1 MSRTWTTKA
10 FIGSDQF
17 KASDFSSEA
26 NAEAQQV
33 NGKLGQNNLPLDS
46 VVGDKLVDGIVQTN
60 AYGDNTKS
68 SYLPTQSY
76 HVNTFIS
83 ANETTEADVVGAP
96 EDYNTNW
103 SVNSWDPFWNSFET
117 ENSTLKFVSR
127 EGMIYGDVN
136 LSGERRIGRVHYT
149 PAEGPG
155 ATVFVGHGGW
165 WRIGVFVNGV
175 LVADT
180 GEIQVGGYSIDL
192 PFSTPIGSEYCEV
205 EVKWMAN
212 QDLYQELTGI
222 GSSIENAD
230 FQKFVCA
237 GIHVFARNQY
247 R

>member
-46 VVGDKLVDGIVQTN
+46 VIGDRLVDGIVQTN
-60 AYGDNTKS
+60 VYGDNTKS

-83 ANETTEADVVGAP
+83 DNEDTTAGVVGAP

-127 EGMIYGDVN
+127 EGMLYGDVN
-136 LSGERRIGRVHYT
+136 LSGERRLGRAHYA
-149 PAEGPG
+149 PPEGPG
-155 ATVFVGHGGW
+155 ATVFCGRGGW

-212 QDLYQELTGI
+212 QDLYQELSGLVSNI
-222 GSSIENAD
+222 VNAD
-230 FQKFVCA
+230 FQKFICA
-237 GIHVFARNQY
+237 GMHIFARNQY

>member
-10 FIGSDQF
+10 FVGLDQF

-33 NGKLGQNNLPLDS
+33 NGKMGQNNMPLDS
-46 VVGDKLVDGIVQTN
+46 VDNNKLSDGLVQTN
-60 AYGDNTKS
+60 VYGDNTVS

-83 ANETTEADVVGAP
+83 DNEDTTVDVIGAP
-96 EDYNTNW
+96 QDYLTNW
-103 SVNSWDPFWNSFET
+103 ETNSWDPFWNSFAD
-117 ENSTLKFVSR
+117 ENSTLKFVSK

-136 LSGERRIGRVHYT
+136 LSGERRIGRVHYSD
-149 PAEGPG
+149 GDNPG
-155 ATVFVGHGGW
+155 ATVFTGLGGW

-212 QDLYQELTGI
+212 QDLYQDLPGI
-222 GSSIENAD
+222 VGTINNDD
-230 FQKFVCA
+230 FQKFICA
-237 GIHVFARNQY
+237 GIHLFARNQY